1 MISPQLPLRRT
12 PLIGHQRTG
21 SLRRHQGF
29 TLLEIVIAV
38 TIVAIMAAVIVPRLT
53 GYLGEAKSNR
63 AKADA
68 SALAQQVELYMTKY
82 QVSTLPSDFSLE
94 ILAEGE
100 PPMLKNRKQLND
112 PWGRPF
118 IIRIPGVANYDYDI
132 LSYGEDGEAGT
143 PDDVV
148 NGQG

>member
-1 MISPQLPLRRT
+1 MIPTHLPLRQSPSLVRR
-12 PLIGHQRTG
+12 RTG
-21 SLRRHQGF
+21 APHGRQGF

-118 IIRIPGVANYDYDI
+118 TIRIPGAVNYDYDI

-148 NGQG
+148 NGQS